1 MVVRRVRMVRMVWVM
16 TVRRVTVRR
25 MRVVRVVVVK
35 PLHPASNL
43 MISVK
48 ALGGKKER
56 ICRLELP
63 IGGGL
68 ANGPHLVNRL
78 LAWQAITPFDP
89 ARRVREPHPLTAAT
103 LCLQPALK
111 RFRSAFHPQG
121 RVCVFLLL
129 HDGLHVLLLR
139 RD

>member
-1 MVVRRVRMVRMVWVM
+1 M
-16 TVRRVTVRR
+16 RR
-25 MRVVRVVVVK
+25 MRVVRVVAVRVVAVRVVRMVRVVVVE
-35 PLHPASNL
+35 PRHPASTL
-43 MISVK
+43 TLK
-48 ALGGKKER
+48 EER

-78 LAWQAITPFDP
+78 LAWQVITPFDP